1 MDSST
6 HIVYSILLVQG
17 VLTIVLLILVI
28 LLRKKLNTFLLGKE
42 SLNLE
47 DSLRHTKEALKHH
60 ENFEEE
66 MRTYL
71 LTVEKRLQKSVQHV
85 ETIRF
90 NPFKGSGSGGNQS
103 FATALLDES
112 GSGIVLSSLYT
123 RDRITI
129 FSKPVKKF
137 DSPVELTAE
146 EKEVIAQ
153 AKKN

>member
-47 DSLRHTKEALKHH
+47 DSLQHTKEALKHH
-60 ENFEEE
+60 EKFEEE